1 MKSISWKITKNTH
14 LLPHNQQTSYKP
26 PTNPTNLL
34 KMTNFKTRVCKN
46 GKNCRFFASG
56 RCTFAHPEMGE
67 AVKTTKKKVMAFEPS
82 RTRRKT
88 VLCRNYPKCNFG
100 NRCTFIHPEE
110 TAPVLRRSVADRAAV
125 EMFSML
131 RERSMSLDS
140 ETSCLSKRT
149 DLSVE
154 NAVEEDF
161 DTIEILKQK
170 FGDGEDYIG
179 SWYDSSVKRD
189 FQCGQY

>member
-1 MKSISWKITKNTH
+1 
-14 LLPHNQQTSYKP
+14 
-26 PTNPTNLL
+26 
-34 KMTNFKTRVCKN
+34 
-46 GKNCRFFASG
+46 
-56 RCTFAHPEMGE
+56 
-67 AVKTTKKKVMAFEPS
+67 
-82 RTRRKT
+82 
-88 VLCRNYPKCNFG
+88 
-100 NRCTFIHPEE
+100 
-110 TAPVLRRSVADRAAV
+110 
-125 EMFSML
+125 
-131 RERSMSLDS
+131 MSLDS